1 MLALKPDYVLI
12 QFGHNDEGFM
22 SLETY
27 SANLARFVDEARAA
41 GVKPILVTPVS
52 RRYWQADNKV
62 HSELGPSADA
72 MKKVAVEKNVPLL
85 DLHSAAIELYEK
97 AGKEVTDT
105 WALDKPNP
113 ALRAATNPTTMP
125 VEVLDKTHFNAQGSK
140 AIGAVVAAKLKD
152 LVPELAPFID

>member
-1 MLALKPDYVLI
+1 
-12 QFGHNDEGFM
+12 
-22 SLETY
+22 
-27 SANLARFVDEARAA
+27 
-41 GVKPILVTPVS
+41 
-52 RRYWQADNKV
+52 
-62 HSELGPSADA
+62 
-72 MKKVAVEKNVPLL
+72 MKKVAADKNVPLL

-125 VEVLDKTHFNAQGSK
+125 DEVLDKTHFNAQGSK